1 MKKKYFLILVS
12 TLSIISTFSQKVNYT
27 SLLIPSKLKENANAV
42 VRDNSTIITIES
54 VNKMIVNKRKVITV
68 LNKLGNRYA
77 GMYESY
83 DNSTKITQLSVV
95 IYDAFGKQIKKYS
108 KSKFLDVSAV
118 SGGTLYSDS
127 RVKYIDYTPVSY
139 PYTIV
144 FESEYKTSSTG
155 FLPSWYPIQGYSVSV
170 EKSQYQLINPLRIK
184 INKKEKNFTKY
195 PIENNHTDYELF
207 SVMKKQEAIE
217 YEANSVSFSDIMP
230 KLMVVP
236 EYFQTDGVKGN
247 YSNWKELGSWMN
259 NKILFGKTDLDQ
271 ATKLKVLSLVEGI
284 NDPIEKAK
292 IVYKY
297 MQNKTRYISVQVG
310 IGGIQPIAAGQVDKV
325 SYGDCKGL
333 TNYTKALLDVVGV
346 KSNYVHVE
354 ANKDNNVS
362 FENDFASLAQG
373 NHVILNIPN
382 KGKDIWLECTSQTMP
397 FGFLGDF
404 TDDRNVLVM
413 TPEGGV
419 IKRTPAYKNETN
431 LQEINAK
438 IQLEENGNLTATLN
452 RVSKGL
458 QYDDR
463 SFYETLAKE
472 ELIKRYK
479 SRVWSYNNNLEIVSV
494 DLVNDKEKVVLKED
508 LKISIKSYASVNEQ
522 EYLFRVNVFNKETF
536 VPKRYRNRKLPL
548 KISRGYKDI
557 DKYEF
562 TLPKGYTLSIL
573 PKEKEISTKFGAY
586 KVTFTKI
593 NDTSFKYNKTI
604 IIKEGVYSK
613 EDYKSYRSFRRSIA
627 KYENLRIAITKK

>member
-479 SRVWSYNNNLEIVSV
+479 SRVWSYNNNLEVASV
-494 DLVNDKEKVVLKED
+494 NLVNNKEKVIFKED

-522 EYLFRVNVFNKETF
+522 EYLFRVNIFNKETF

-562 TLPKGYTLSIL
+562 TLPKGYVLSIL

-586 KVTFTKI
+586 KVIFTKI

>member
-479 SRVWSYNNNLEIVSV
+479 SRVWSYNNNLEVASV
-494 DLVNDKEKVVLKED
+494 NLVNNKEKVIFKED

-522 EYLFRVNVFNKETF
+522 EYLFRVNIFNKETF

-562 TLPKGYTLSIL
+562 TLPKGYVLSIL

>member
-1 MKKKYFLILVS
+1 
-12 TLSIISTFSQKVNYT
+12 
-27 SLLIPSKLKENANAV
+27 
-42 VRDNSTIITIES
+42 
-54 VNKMIVNKRKVITV
+54 
-68 LNKLGNRYA
+68 
-77 GMYESY
+77 
-83 DNSTKITQLSVV
+83 
-95 IYDAFGKQIKKYS
+95 
-108 KSKFLDVSAV
+108 
-118 SGGTLYSDS
+118 
-127 RVKYIDYTPVSY
+127 
-139 PYTIV
+139 
-144 FESEYKTSSTG
+144 
-155 FLPSWYPIQGYSVSV
+155 
-170 EKSQYQLINPLRIK
+170 
-184 INKKEKNFTKY
+184 
-195 PIENNHTDYELF
+195 
-207 SVMKKQEAIE
+207 
-217 YEANSVSFSDIMP
+217 
-230 KLMVVP
+230 
-236 EYFQTDGVKGN
+236 
-247 YSNWKELGSWMN
+247 
-259 NKILFGKTDLDQ
+259 
-271 ATKLKVLSLVEGI
+271 
-284 NDPIEKAK
+284 
-292 IVYKY
+292 
-297 MQNKTRYISVQVG
+297 
-310 IGGIQPIAAGQVDKV
+310 
-325 SYGDCKGL
+325 
-333 TNYTKALLDVVGV
+333 
-346 KSNYVHVE
+346 
-354 ANKDNNVS
+354 
-362 FENDFASLAQG
+362 
-373 NHVILNIPN
+373 
-382 KGKDIWLECTSQTMP
+382 MP